1 MKVEYNEETS
11 VRKSLTFE
19 IEPEIVDKEV
29 EKRARDYARKVRIPG
44 FRPGKVP
51 PDVIKK
57 RFRAQVLEDAAEAIV
72 NRVVFEELEGRGLRP
87 LASPKVTDL
96 KIDESQPMTFRA
108 EIGLV
113 HEFRFAPALG
123 YRLKQ
128 QHGGILRANAKRLTK
143 ASYQSSNKTHG
154 LS

>member
-19 IEPEIVDKEV
+19 IEPEVVEKEV

-57 RFRAQVLEDAAEAIV
+57 RFRAQVLEDAAEEQNHREEVAS
-72 NRVVFEELEGRGLRP
+72 RVRAHDGLR
-87 LASPKVTDL
+87 L
-96 KIDESQPMTFRA
+96 
-108 EIGLV
+108 
-113 HEFRFAPALG
+113 
-123 YRLKQ
+123 
-128 QHGGILRANAKRLTK
+128 
-143 ASYQSSNKTHG
+143 
-154 LS
+154 